1 MFLVG
6 NTINRIKLIVYR
18 YKSDSVSWENDFNII
33 TGGNVVPSQAR
44 EVLHNDTVDFAR
56 KDAFNHF
63 LKRRAVE
70 LLATKTIIDIVMR
83 YRNLVLI
90 APAFDNEFLI
100 LDRTGFF
107 SICS

>member
-1 MFLVG
+1 MVG

-18 YKSDSVSWENDFNII
+18 YKSDSVSWENDFDIV

-56 KDAFNHF
+56 KDVFTHF
-63 LKRRAVE
+63 LKRRAVKPFAAE
-70 LLATKTIIDIVMR
+70 TIINIVIR

-107 SICS
+107 LICN